1 MPKSRAAAVRP
12 HAPKRL
18 PQAEVYFSSVATER
32 PDAKATLPGK
42 LKRILQKFDLKHL
55 SQQAWVPIKMHLG
68 GGLGYTTIH
77 PLLVRTVVEAVK
89 AAGGRPFVV
98 DAHFQAVADAAQ
110 RGYTGETLG
119 CPIVGAGGPYE
130 SHIVTRPL
138 GYRTLDE
145 IRVLGAIWDAPCLI
159 NLSHVKGHGDC
170 GYGGA
175 CKNIAMGCIDGTS
188 RAKIHA
194 LEGGIEW
201 ISEKCVF
208 CGRCVKAC
216 DTGAI
221 TIEHSRKK
229 KLDIFFHHC
238 RFCRHCISAC
248 PKKALVMRESDGF
261 RHFQEGM
268 ALTTKTVLDSFDRSR
283 VLHINVL
290 TNITMLCD
298 CWGISTPSVVP
309 DIGIVAS
316 HDIVAIET
324 ASLRLIK
331 ADRFIPGSLIGG
343 RKLVKGE
350 HLFEQIHGKDPYI
363 QVRALERHGTGTA
376 RYRLIEVT

>member
-12 HAPKRL
+12 QAPKRL

-221 TIEHSRKK
+221 SLDKK
-229 KLDIFFHHC
+229 KKAIQFFWHDC
-238 RFCRHCISAC
+238 RFCAHCVAAC
-248 PKKALVMRESDGF
+248 PCKALVIGAPGGF
-261 RHFQEGM
+261 RRFQKGM
-268 ALTTKTVLDSFDRSR
+268 AVTTKIILDSIDPQR
-283 VLHINVL
+283 VLHINLL
-290 TNITMLCD
+290 TNISMLCD
-298 CWGISTPSVVP
+298 CWGLSSPNIVP
-309 DIGIVAS
+309 DIGVMAS
-316 HDIVAIET
+316 RDMVAIET
-324 ASLRLIK
+324 ATLK
-331 ADRFIPGSLIGG
+331 AIEARHFIPGSLIGNRRLMKG
-343 RKLVKGE
+343 R
-350 HLFEQIHGKDPYI
+350 HLFEQIHGKDPFLQI
-363 QVRALERHGTGTA
+363 KALERHGVGLS
-376 RYRLIEVT
+376 RYRLIDVA